1 MASHVRASK
10 ANKIYIANVMTQPG
24 ETTGYTLNDHVEAL
38 IAHGGEG
45 IIDTVLANDGPLPIQ
60 MVEQYSAVGS
70 EPLVLDTKKLQDKG
84 IRTIRATLINPQN
97 QLFTILNG

>member
-1 MASHVRASK
+1 
-10 ANKIYIANVMTQPG
+10 MTQPG

-70 EPLVLDTKKLQDKG
+70 EPLVLDTKMLQDKG
-84 IRTIRATLINPQN
+84 IRTIRATLINPQK
-97 QLFTILNG
+97 TSCSRS

>member
-1 MASHVRASK
+1 MRRLKACLLYTSHVRASK

-45 IIDTVLANDGPLPIQ
+45 IIDTVP
-60 MVEQYSAVGS
+60 VSYTH
-70 EPLVLDTKKLQDKG
+70 LDVYKRQV
-84 IRTIRATLINPQN
+84 IRYIV
-97 QLFTILNG
+97 